1 MKVLGWVLVS
11 LTPLYAIVW
20 LAWLAFNAP
29 FEEDED
35 DDA

>member
-20 LAWLAFNAP
+20 MVWLAFNAP
-29 FEEDED
+29 FEESGDDES
-35 DDA
+35 